1 MIDDRAQASKAARL
15 HADKAMEEVDELVK
29 KSQQLEVTFA
39 NSTCEDH
46 VPPGGAGQ
54 GPRGAD
60 GDFAEAGGEGESSL
74 WS

>member
-1 MIDDRAQASKAARL
+1 
-15 HADKAMEEVDELVK
+15 MEEVDELVK

-39 NSTCEDH
+39 NSSCEDH
-46 VPPGGAGQ
+46 AAPGGAGQ

-60 GDFAEAGGEGESSL
+60 GDFAEVGGEGESSL